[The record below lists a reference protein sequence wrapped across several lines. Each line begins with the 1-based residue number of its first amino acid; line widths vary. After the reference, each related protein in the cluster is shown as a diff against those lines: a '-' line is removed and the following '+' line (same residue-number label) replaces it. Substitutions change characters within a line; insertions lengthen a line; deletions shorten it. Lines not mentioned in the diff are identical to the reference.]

1 MGDAGVKQMVDL
13 GCGEGK
19 LLEHLVRSQD
29 CPSLTHM
36 VSDCSHTCFL
46 VHHSAAA

>member
-1 MGDAGVKQMVDL
+1 MEQAGVKQMVDL

-36 VSDCSHTCFL
+36 VSRMHLTPCCTIYH
-46 VHHSAAA
+46 